1 MTTIDEVR
9 QFVGKEA
16 TLAEL
21 AELDTLIGHARRARA
36 AVLPNGTR
44 VKLANIRPK
53 YIAGLTGTVV
63 GRRNERILVNLDV
76 PQDRFANPIAVPVAS
91 VVTV

>member
-21 AELDTLIGHARRARA
+21 AELDTLIGHARRELRNALDRM
-36 AVLPNGTR
+36 L
-44 VKLANIRPK
+44 
-53 YIAGLTGTVV
+53 
-63 GRRNERILVNLDV
+63 RRM
-76 PQDRFANPIAVPVAS
+76 
-91 VVTV
+91 